1 MRMMWND
8 IIEDG
13 VTFPETDVLSKDIF
27 NQMISQQDA
36 INCMYVDKTLVG
48 YYILHPNNI
57 GRCSHVANASYVLDK
72 TMREKHLVEHS
83 IKTAKESD
91 FRGMQFNAIVESNKS
106 ALHTYKSLG
115 FKEVGMIPQGF
126 RLKDGSYSNMYIV
139 LYLSLL

>member
-1 MRMMWND
+1 MMWND
-8 IIEDG
+8 IIEDD
-13 VTFPETDVLSKDIF
+13 VTFPGTDVLSKEIF

-36 INCMYVDKTLVG
+36 VNCMYVDKILVG

-91 FRGMQFNAIVESNKS
+91 FRDMQFNAIVESNKS
-106 ALHTYKSLG
+106 ALHIYKSLG

-126 RLKDGSYSNMYIV
+126 RLKDGSYSNMYI

>member
-1 MRMMWND
+1 
-8 IIEDG
+8 
-13 VTFPETDVLSKDIF
+13 
-27 NQMISQQDA
+27 
-36 INCMYVDKTLVG
+36 MYVDKTLVG
-48 YYILHPNNI
+48 YYILHPNYI

-83 IKTAKESD
+83 IKTAKESN
-91 FRGMQFNAIVESNKS
+91 FRGMQFNAIVECNKS

-126 RLKDGSYSNMYIV
+126 RLKDESYSNMYIV

>member
-1 MRMMWND
+1 MVGQPRRNFIKLVSRSKVSEHLVNLIRMRDQPKRN
-8 IIEDG
+8 
-13 VTFPETDVLSKDIF
+13 
-27 NQMISQQDA
+27 NQIL
-36 INCMYVDKTLVG
+36 NLVV
-48 YYILHPNNI
+48 I
-57 GRCSHVANASYVLDK
+57 

-91 FRGMQFNAIVESNKS
+91 FRGMQFNAIAESNKS

>member
-1 MRMMWND
+1 MWND
-8 IIEDG
+8 IIEDD
-13 VTFPETDVLSKDIF
+13 VTFPGTDVLSKEIF

-36 INCMYVDKTLVG
+36 VNCMYVDKILVG

-91 FRGMQFNAIVESNKS
+91 FRDMQFNAIVESNKS
-106 ALHTYKSLG
+106 ALHIYKSLG

-126 RLKDGSYSNMYIV
+126 RLKDGSYSNMYI

>member
-1 MRMMWND
+1 MVGQPRRIFFKLVSWSKVSEHLVNLIRMRDQPKQN
-8 IIEDG
+8 
-13 VTFPETDVLSKDIF
+13 
-27 NQMISQQDA
+27 NQIL
-36 INCMYVDKTLVG
+36 NLVV
-48 YYILHPNNI
+48 I
-57 GRCSHVANASYVLDK
+57 
-72 TMREKHLVEHS
+72 TMREKHLEKYLGDHS

-91 FRGMQFNAIVESNKS
+91 FRAMQFNAIVESNKS

>member
-1 MRMMWND
+1 MVGQPHRNFIKLVSRSKVSEHLVNLIRMRDQPKRNNQ
-8 IIEDG
+8 
-13 VTFPETDVLSKDIF
+13 VL
-27 NQMISQQDA
+27 N
-36 INCMYVDKTLVG
+36 LVV
-48 YYILHPNNI
+48 I
-57 GRCSHVANASYVLDK
+57 
-72 TMREKHLVEHS
+72 MREKHLEKYLVEHS

-91 FRGMQFNAIVESNKS
+91 FRGMQFNAIAESNKP

>member
-1 MRMMWND
+1 MYFLQSGFLGGQVHRNGWSRASEHLVNLIRMRDQPKRNNQ
-8 IIEDG
+8 
-13 VTFPETDVLSKDIF
+13 VL
-27 NQMISQQDA
+27 N
-36 INCMYVDKTLVG
+36 LVV
-48 YYILHPNNI
+48 I
-57 GRCSHVANASYVLDK
+57 
-72 TMREKHLVEHS
+72 MREKHLEKYLVEHS

-91 FRGMQFNAIVESNKS
+91 FRGMQFNAIAESNKP

>member
-1 MRMMWND
+1 MPQSLLSSFSIAKLLLKAGYKNVWTPHARLYHHESASRGKED
-8 IIEDG
+8 ISEKQVG
-13 VTFPETDVLSKDIF
+13 TLSYMF
-27 NQMISQQDA
+27 NNKLKGEPITKIDRP
-36 INCMYVDKTLVG
+36 L
-48 YYILHPNNI
+48 
-57 GRCSHVANASYVLDK
+57 
-72 TMREKHLVEHS
+72 EKYLVEHS

-91 FRGMQFNAIVESNKS
+91 FRGMQFNAIAESNKP

>member
-1 MRMMWND
+1 MWND

-13 VTFPETDVLSKDIF
+13 VDFPETDVLSKEIF

-57 GRCSHVANASYVLDK
+57 VRCSHVANASYVLDK
-72 TMREKHLVEHS
+72 TMRKKHLVEHS

-115 FKEVGMIPQGF
+115 FKEVDMIPQGF

>member
-1 MRMMWND
+1 
-8 IIEDG
+8 
-13 VTFPETDVLSKDIF
+13 
-27 NQMISQQDA
+27 
-36 INCMYVDKTLVG
+36 MYVDKTLVG

-83 IKTAKESD
+83 IKTAKESN
-91 FRGMQFNAIVESNKS
+91 FRGTQFNAIVESNKS
-106 ALHTYKSLG
+106 ALHTYKSLE